1 VRAARAIVKT
11 IIILIA
17 AGFLCGC
24 ETYKKMPG
32 HPDGMSMGVS
42 QDPHG
47 GETLFYETLNWNF
60 D

>member
-1 VRAARAIVKT
+1 MKYLF
-11 IIILIA
+11 IILIA
-17 AGFLCGC
+17 CAGC
-24 ETYKKMPG
+24 ETYKKIPG
-32 HPDGMSMGVS
+32 HPNGMSLGVS